1 MKIKLQMK
9 NNKEIN
15 TILINKK
22 VNIFVNVPNFKKKYN
37 QIISRTINNI

>member
-37 QIISRTINNI
+37 QG